1 MKMSKLGL
9 RRAFAATA
17 VAAVAAAGLSSLG
30 AGGAAAG
37 ALPNGFKKA
46 TGIDGQVVTIS
57 RTGEYAFAQQ
67 SQANNGAG
75 RSARV
80 SGTYTARVNKGGG
93 NVEVGYL
100 VGCQVNIGS
109 LDAGVSGSINPVGP
123 GISGSISL
131 PLAPGEIKKVSI
143 DDNDFTK
150 DKHVMSIQLSGT
162 EIDVQG
168 CGGYASAR
176 SYVKVLAAEG
186 YNTDAGTVNGAS
198 GIIQATLYGKPFS
211 LG

>member
-100 VGCQVNIGS
+100 VGCQVNVGS
-109 LDAGVSGSINPVGP
+109 LDAGVSGSFGGP
-123 GISGSISL
+123 PSVSGSISF
-131 PLAPGEIKKVSI
+131 PLAPGEIKKVAI

-176 SYVKVLAAEG
+176 SYVRVLAAEG

-198 GIIQATLYGKPFS
+198 GAIQATLYGKPFS

>member
-100 VGCQVNIGS
+100 VGCQVNVGS
-109 LDAGVSGSINPVGP
+109 LDAGVSGSFGGP
-123 GISGSISL
+123 PSVSGSISF
-131 PLAPGEIKKVSI
+131 PLAPGEIKKVAI

-198 GIIQATLYGKPFS
+198 GAIQATLYGKPFS

>member
-100 VGCQVNIGS
+100 VGCQVNVGS
-109 LDAGVSGSINPVGP
+109 LDAGVSGSFGGP
-123 GISGSISL
+123 PSVSGSISF
-131 PLAPGEIKKVSI
+131 PLAPGEIKKVAI